1 MLKHDCHRCCLNR
14 RECLQFLSASAI
26 GAGLAASGLT
36 AWAAGKS
43 GPAPS
48 DFIDPASLRPK
59 PKVRVAATFLEMP
72 RPYWLGWPGTTYDL
86 DEHQKEYRT
95 LLEQSAGQD
104 GRRGGAGTEPD
115 QRRGRRDGVD
125 QEDRCRIAGRHSGD
139 APAHGVLELGDE
151 DRPGDRRPRCWSLP
165 RSARRSPVT
174 LIRHRA
180 RPTCT

>member
-59 PKVRVAATFLEMP
+59 PKVRMAATFLEMP
-72 RPYWLGWPGTTYDL
+72 RPCLAGLARHDL
-86 DEHQKEYRT
+86 RSRRA
-95 LLEQSAGQD
+95 SAGISHTA
-104 GRRGGAGTEPD
+104 RT
-115 QRRGRRDGVD
+115 V
-125 QEDRCRIAGRHSGD
+125 
-139 APAHGVLELGDE
+139 
-151 DRPGDRRPRCWSLP
+151 
-165 RSARRSPVT
+165 RSARWASKWRWNRTRST
-174 LIRHRA
+174 TRKA
-180 RPTCT
+180 